1 VPAAWTATDNEVAA
15 AGSIVEVVARD
26 AVAFQIAHRE
36 QGGRGHAAHGC
47 SCAAVMSMI
56 VADRLLDA
64 VEHEVPVPGRIME
77 PYLVMLSPSASVT
90 LNKLEAARLW
100 L

>member
-1 VPAAWTATDNEVAA
+1 
-15 AGSIVEVVARD
+15 
-26 AVAFQIAHRE
+26 
-36 QGGRGHAAHGC
+36 
-47 SCAAVMSMI
+47 MSMI